1 MNKEMQMTQPKRYN
15 LFRGTLHDG
24 GMNIEETLLSDFT
37 LDLLFA
43 SSIPANLFDTT
54 IRVIKW
60 LDGELGATSAEF
72 VLDDVSFIIA
82 KTN

>member
-1 MNKEMQMTQPKRYN
+1 MTQPKRYN
-15 LFRGTLHDG
+15 LFRGTLRDG

-54 IRVIKW
+54 IHVIKW

-72 VLDDVSFIIA
+72 VLDNVSFIIA